1 MAGKQIRAGGEQKT
15 WIYNSKIRETMKRSE
30 KLETKT
36 NEYERKNTRFF
47 FVVLRR
53 DNRKQWKRKR
63 VHMQ

>member
-1 MAGKQIRAGGEQKT
+1 
-15 WIYNSKIRETMKRSE
+15 MKRSE

-53 DNRKQWKRKR
+53 YNRKQWKRKR